1 MLPVMYVS
9 VGAHFAHL
17 DTGVSRDVSYI
28 SVTGQVCP
36 GATTE
41 SRRLAAWGLGVGSYQ
56 SGESEET
63 CRRHGSPASWLQAAH
78 TFCVKVLKAHPSVDS
93 KLCLSVR
100 KVEFAYS
107 DRDKLEWGLALK
119 EFLSEIISVSY

>member
-1 MLPVMYVS
+1 M
-9 VGAHFAHL
+9 
-17 DTGVSRDVSYI
+17 
-28 SVTGQVCP
+28 CN
-36 GATTE
+36 
-41 SRRLAAWGLGVGSYQ
+41 
-56 SGESEET
+56 
-63 CRRHGSPASWLQAAH
+63 
-78 TFCVKVLKAHPSVDS
+78 VDS